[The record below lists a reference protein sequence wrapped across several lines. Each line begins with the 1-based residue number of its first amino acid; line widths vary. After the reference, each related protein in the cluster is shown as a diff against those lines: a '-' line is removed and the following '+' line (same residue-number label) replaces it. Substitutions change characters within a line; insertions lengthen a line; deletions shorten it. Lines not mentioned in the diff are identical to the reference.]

1 MRVSKNLPD
10 HLAPIVETIVR
21 GYQPEKI
28 ILFGSLVSGRG
39 HRARDIDLLVIKRTK
54 KNPWERLAELDRWLD
69 HRIPTDVL
77 GYTPTEVA
85 RYVGSGDDFLG
96 TVMRRG
102 RVVYEKA
109 S

>member
-39 HRARDIDLLVIKRTK
+39 HRARDIDLLVITSTPKEELLKEISADIMAEIKPIIMTQVEYAHSAKRDAAFFSAV
-54 KNPWERLAELDRWLD
+54 ERDKIEL
-69 HRIPTDVL
+69 
-77 GYTPTEVA
+77 GE
-85 RYVGSGDDFLG
+85 
-96 TVMRRG
+96 
-102 RVVYEKA
+102 
-109 S
+109 